1 MATDCLFTFF
11 AILAETDPRSAPK
24 LDMTTW
30 VALVIGALAT
40 AFVMLRAKTRKNRDP
55 LERSA
60 APGGPSL
67 AQQRNF
73 ERQMSNLL
81 LELTEMSRTMSASLD
96 TRAAKLE
103 GLIDEADRKIAQLER
118 LSQGASVAPA
128 TTNAPPQMTIARSDP
143 EPPEPEHP
151 IDEVEARHQQVY
163 ALADQGCSLQEIA
176 QRLNQPDG
184 EIELILALRTRRA
197 S

>member
-1 MATDCLFTFF
+1 MATECLT
-11 AILAETDPRSAPK
+11 ILCSMLAQTDPRAAPK
-24 LDMTTW
+24 LDTTTW
-30 VALVIGALAT
+30 VALVIGAVAT
-40 AFVMLRAKTRKNRDP
+40 AFVMIRAKARKNRDP
-55 LERSA
+55 LERSSF
-60 APGGPSL
+60 GGPSL

-96 TRAAKLE
+96 TRAARLE
-103 GLIDEADRKIAQLER
+103 ALLDEADRKIAQLEQMR
-118 LSQGASVAPA
+118 QGGNVPSTSV
-128 TTNAPPQMTIARSDP
+128 PQMTIARTEP
-143 EPPEPEHP
+143 EPPEPAHP
-151 IDEVEARHQQVY
+151 TDDVESQHEQVY

-184 EIELILALRTRRA
+184 EIELILSLRPRRA